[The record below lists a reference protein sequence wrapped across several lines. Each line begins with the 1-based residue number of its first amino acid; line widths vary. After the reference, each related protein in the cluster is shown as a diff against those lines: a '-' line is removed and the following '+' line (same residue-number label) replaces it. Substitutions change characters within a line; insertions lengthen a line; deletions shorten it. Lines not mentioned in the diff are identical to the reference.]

1 MKIPALSAPRRL
13 LLCPLLILL
22 LGGCVA
28 SDHESVSVDTLYLNA
43 ALYDVTTGATSAK
56 AFAVSDTDIVF
67 VGSAEEARRTLTA
80 ATTID
85 LGGRFVMPGIID
97 SHAHPGLVALIG
109 ELEDP
114 DAGLPTDTKENFF
127 SALSD
132 YAELLKDE
140 PLVVLGSWDVAMFLP
155 DGPNKRDL
163 DAIFPDQP
171 VVLTDNSGHSTWM
184 NSVALAMFG
193 VTKDTKDLSPGV
205 SVFARDE
212 SGEPTG
218 WVKEFTLMRQ
228 IGKTLLRPAPE
239 IKSRLQYYLSYL
251 SEHGV
256 TTLWDAGNFENDDEI
271 YAVLQE
277 MEQEGTLPV
286 KYEGSYHIFDPAQID
301 KAIAELLRLRESYGG
316 KRLQFNSIKV
326 HYDGVVEVGTAGMLD
341 SYIIEEDNR
350 GGFLFTAERLAEF
363 LLQLDEHDIDIH
375 LHSVGDGATREILD
389 AVEMVQDR
397 GTKLGIEVTISHLE
411 HVSEDD
417 FPRFAEL
424 SVHANFTPHWWGGT
438 YFGDAG
444 ERYVGAEAIHRSQD
458 GRALFELD
466 ANVTFSSDVT
476 TLSAHH
482 RANPFVGIQMAV
494 TRQEFDLGP
503 DANVFGPESARVT
516 REQAIAAYTING
528 ARQLGRESE
537 IGSIEVGMQADFLVL
552 PESLL
557 TRETYS
563 IAQLKPDA
571 VFLNGTAVAGTP
583 R

>member
-1 MKIPALSAPRRL
+1 M
-13 LLCPLLILL
+13 LL
-22 LGGCVA
+22 LGACV
-28 SDHESVSVDTLYLNA
+28 SSEQETVVVDALYLNA
-43 ALYDVTTGATSAK
+43 ELYDVATGATSAK
-56 AFAVSDTDIVF
+56 AFAVSGTDIVF
-67 VGSAEEARRTLTA
+67 VGSPQEAHS
-80 ATTID
+80 TIDASTIVD

-109 ELEDP
+109 ELDDS

-127 SALSD
+127 TALRH
-132 YAELLKDE
+132 YAERLKDE
-140 PLVVLGSWDVAMFLP
+140 PLIVLGSWDVAMFLP
-155 DGPNKRDL
+155 DGPHKKDL
-163 DAIFPDQP
+163 DAIFPDQA

-184 NSVALAMFG
+184 NSVALGMFG
-193 VTKDTKDLSPGV
+193 VTRDTKDLSPGV

-212 SGEPTG
+212 FGEPTG
-218 WVKEFTLMRQ
+218 WVKEFALMRQ
-228 IGKTLLRPAPE
+228 IGKTLLRPTPE

-251 SEHGV
+251 SEQGV
-256 TTLWDAGNFENDDEI
+256 TTLWDAGNFENDDVI
-271 YAVLQE
+271 YAILQE

-286 KYEGSYHIFDPAQID
+286 KYEGSYHIFDPTQID
-301 KAIAELLRLRESYGG
+301 TAIAELLRLREGYGG

-326 HYDGVVEVGTAGMLD
+326 HYDGVVEVGTAGMLEP
-341 SYIIEEDNR
+341 YIIDGDNR
-350 GGFLFTAERLAEF
+350 GGFLFTAERLAKF
-363 LLQLDEHDIDIH
+363 LSELNEHDIDVH

-389 AVEMVQDR
+389 AVELVQNS

-411 HVSEDD
+411 HVNEED
-417 FPRFAEL
+417 FARFAEL

-444 ERYVGAEAIHRSQD
+444 EKYVGAEAIQRSQD
-458 GRALFELD
+458 GGALFERN

-476 TLSAHH
+476 TMSAHH

-503 DANVFGPESARVT
+503 GANVFGPESARVT

-528 ARQLGRESE
+528 ARQLGRENE
-537 IGSIEVGMQADFLVL
+537 IGSIEVGMRADFLVL

-571 VFLNGTAVAGTP
+571 VYSNGKFVAGIVP
-583 R
+583 